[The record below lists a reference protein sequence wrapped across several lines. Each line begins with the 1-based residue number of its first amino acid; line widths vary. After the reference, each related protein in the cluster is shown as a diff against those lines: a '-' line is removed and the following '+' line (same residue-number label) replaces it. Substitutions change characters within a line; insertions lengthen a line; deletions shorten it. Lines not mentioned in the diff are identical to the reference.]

1 MNKNTLYDLRM
12 ALSNAKQ
19 YLDYARTTA
28 DTLAIPDIPTTPATT
43 TQKTLTV
50 SFLYPRHGDGVLEIR
65 KINVSKV
72 DGKYIEGEDTAI
84 NEPRKFLKSKMTSIS
99 VDSFI

>member
-1 MNKNTLYDLRM
+1 ME
-12 ALSNAKQ
+12 LSNASSALINVKH

-28 DTLAIPDIPTTPATT
+28 DALATPAIPATATP
-43 TQKTLTV
+43 KTLTV